1 MLEDKQL
8 SYGGYSPKNYD
19 GQYAGKVSM
28 VDALTYSKN
37 APAVWTLNEIGIET
51 VKPYLSRMGM
61 NVPDE
66 GLALGLG
73 GLEKGCRRSSLPG
86 HTGHSQIQDNTP
98 SRFY

>member
-1 MLEDKQL
+1 M
-8 SYGGYSPKNYD
+8 
-19 GQYAGKVSM
+19 
-28 VDALTYSKN
+28 
-37 APAVWTLNEIGIET
+37 
-51 VKPYLSRMGM
+51 KPYLSRMGM